1 MVFTLACALYVEG
14 AFMYMHAGKNKFRL
28 QYPGCGVLS
37 NELWRTITDPF
48 LGMIVFYLDPLWMLT
63 PFYSVKFSGHL

>member
-1 MVFTLACALYVEG
+1 MFFTLAGALYVDG
-14 AFMYMHAGKNKFRL
+14 AFVYMYAGKNKFRL

-48 LGMIVFYLDPLWMLT
+48 FRGDFLSRPGMDVDA
-63 PFYSVKFSGHL
+63 SVLCKV